1 MLARYSRLRE
11 GNMLE
16 FMIGVALLSI
26 SLAMLTVVVIELKG
40 YYESR

>member
-1 MLARYSRLRE
+1 
-11 GNMLE
+11 MLE

-26 SLAMLTVVVIELKG
+26 SLAMLTVVIVELKG

>member
-1 MLARYSRLRE
+1 
-11 GNMLE
+11 MLE